1 MARGRLNRQRFNPIP
16 GTKSTQSRYFLGYF
30 VFVDEP
36 DVGYAVSIRAAGP
49 QGEMRRRLDLPPDVI
64 TQRALVRAEEG
75 AQKLSDKTQRQ
86 VAFMPILPQ
95 ATKHEAVEHLY
106 GGEGSLRFGGPN
118 ARGKVTL
125 SRSRLPNRPVVQ
137 TALASVQAH
146 WESLYGPGVVG
157 QRGWPRASPRFRT
170 PAAYSTGE
178 GSLRF
183 IPYVEPTPDE
193 RAEEQVTRSEAA
205 KLRQRLERLTRQ
217 AASADRLARDQVGT
231 PEGDTAQRAAAT
243 LREQQRA
250 VAEALGEMIEA
261 EDYDVSTIL
270 YRVELSDTL
279 RNRAWVKGLAD
290 LMDPEARTTQ
300 NIVYI
305 GGLFL
310 SFIDTVNRSLRRA
323 GRSFSDAEALRRLQT
338 TREFKDTRDEL
349 SAVGIRTGRQ
359 QRELLRRSVDV
370 LRAEGD
376 MPAA

>member
-1 MARGRLNRQRFNPIP
+1 MARVRLNRIRLNPVKGI
-16 GTKSTQSRYFLGYF
+16 TKSTQSRYFLGYF

-95 ATKHEAVEHLY
+95 ATKYEAVEHLY
-106 GGEGSLRFGGPN
+106 GGETGPEYGPKTAAQQSLHFGGPN

-170 PAAYSTGE
+170 PAAYGTGE

-183 IPYVEPTPDE
+183 TPYVEPTPEE
-193 RAEEQVTRSEAA
+193 RVEEQVTRSEAA
-205 KLRQRLERLTRQ
+205 RIRDKIEKLE
-217 AASADRLARDQVGT
+217 RLARDQVGL
-231 PEGDTAQRAAAT
+231 PEGESAQEVADR
-243 LREQQRA
+243 LRRE
-250 VAEALGEMIEA
+250 LGEAIEV

-279 RNRAWVKGLAD
+279 LNRAWVKGLAD
-290 LMDPEARTTQ
+290 LMDPETRTTQ
-300 NIVYI
+300 NIGYI

-310 SFIDTVNRSLRRA
+310 FFIDTVNRSLRRA

-359 QRELLRRSVDV
+359 QRELLRRAVDV

>member
-1 MARGRLNRQRFNPIP
+1 MRLNPVKGI
-16 GTKSTQSRYFLGYF
+16 TKSTQSRYFLGYF

-157 QRGWPRASPRFRT
+157 QRG
-170 PAAYSTGE
+170 
-178 GSLRF
+178 
-183 IPYVEPTPDE
+183 
-193 RAEEQVTRSEAA
+193 
-205 KLRQRLERLTRQ
+205 
-217 AASADRLARDQVGT
+217 
-231 PEGDTAQRAAAT
+231 
-243 LREQQRA
+243 
-250 VAEALGEMIEA
+250 
-261 EDYDVSTIL
+261 
-270 YRVELSDTL
+270 
-279 RNRAWVKGLAD
+279 
-290 LMDPEARTTQ
+290 
-300 NIVYI
+300 
-305 GGLFL
+305 
-310 SFIDTVNRSLRRA
+310 
-323 GRSFSDAEALRRLQT
+323 
-338 TREFKDTRDEL
+338 
-349 SAVGIRTGRQ
+349 
-359 QRELLRRSVDV
+359 
-370 LRAEGD
+370 
-376 MPAA
+376 